1 MMKILEK
8 IKEKGIKM
16 PTIQLLRSGQITLPT
31 MLREIL
37 DLNTGD
43 LLETEVKKGRVV
55 LTPVKTIPMVE
66 LSKQGEEMLKQALE
80 DVKKGRAK
88 TFNNLRDLAEDLY
101 EKNN

>member
-1 MMKILEK
+1 MKILEK